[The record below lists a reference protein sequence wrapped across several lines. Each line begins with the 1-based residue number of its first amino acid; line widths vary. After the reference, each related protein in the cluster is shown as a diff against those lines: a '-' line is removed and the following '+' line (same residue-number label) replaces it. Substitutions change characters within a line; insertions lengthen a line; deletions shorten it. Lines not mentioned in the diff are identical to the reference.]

1 MPLPIL
7 LAAAL
12 GAAGTALAAEHEVS
26 VAEYKFAPAE
36 LRIRAGDTVTWVNRE
51 KRTSHSVLFNATG
64 EESERLFP
72 DEKWTRPFP
81 AAGRFEYH
89 CGPHPEMTG
98 VVVVED

>member
-7 LAAAL
+7 IAAAL
-12 GAAGTALAAEHEVS
+12 LTGGTAMAADYEVS
-26 VAEYKFAPAE
+26 VAEYKFAPPE

-51 KRTSHSVLFNATG
+51 KRTSHSVLFNVTG

-72 DEKWTRPFP
+72 DEKWTRAFP